1 MRMTHKQVVAEC
13 EANGLKVERVPAQD
27 RKTFNATR
35 QDGLRVYWSTSYEGG
50 MLGKPRI
57 VYKGADTH
65 AINLQSISY
74 YAKLP

>member
-1 MRMTHKQVVAEC
+1 MTHKQVVAEC
-13 EANGLKVERVPAQD
+13 EANGLKVEQVPATG
-27 RKTFNATR
+27 RRSYNATR

-50 MLGKPRI
+50 MLGAARI

-65 AINLQSISY
+65 AISADSISY